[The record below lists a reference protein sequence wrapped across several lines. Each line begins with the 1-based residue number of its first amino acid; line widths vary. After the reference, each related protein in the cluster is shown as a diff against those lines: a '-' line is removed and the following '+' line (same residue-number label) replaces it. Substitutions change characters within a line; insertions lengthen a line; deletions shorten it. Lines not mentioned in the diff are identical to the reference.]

1 MLQGTKA
8 DLKRALEASYKKN
21 DELEEQVKTLISQ
34 STDTIQNMEDQ
45 SDQFARIIDFL
56 TNKFDKISKDASAS
70 NL

>member
-34 STDTIQNMEDQ
+34 STDTIQNMEG
-45 SDQFARIIDFL
+45 
-56 TNKFDKISKDASAS
+56 
-70 NL
+70 